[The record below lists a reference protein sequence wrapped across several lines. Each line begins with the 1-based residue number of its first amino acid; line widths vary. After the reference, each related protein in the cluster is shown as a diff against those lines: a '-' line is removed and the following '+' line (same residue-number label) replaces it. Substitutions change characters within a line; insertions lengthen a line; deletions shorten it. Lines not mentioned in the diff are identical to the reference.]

1 MTTIELLTLTLI
13 PQHLSSLTSFH
24 LPFRWGWAH
33 GLWTSAEPQLLTLL
47 VPPMIILKI
56 FITLSVSFS
65 LGEEVEKFL
74 FLVIIFSFSSKKN
87 ERFLAFLLFC
97 DWAKTH

>member
-13 PQHLSSLTSFH
+13 PQHPSSLTSFH
-24 LPFRWGWAH
+24 LPFRWGWGWAH
-33 GLWTSAEPQLLTLL
+33 GLWTSAEPQQLTLL

-65 LGEEVEKFL
+65 
-74 FLVIIFSFSSKKN
+74 
-87 ERFLAFLLFC
+87 
-97 DWAKTH
+97 